1 MSLTNI
7 SSTALKSL
15 IKLTERK
22 EGLFREIEKIESQLS
37 SLLGGKPVRSTRS
50 TGKRRG
56 RPAKKGRPGR
66 PGRPAGKAKKATAAK
81 GKRGSR
87 APRGTLKKKIFAA
100 LKAAGD
106 AGIKVAD
113 LSKKIGVKNANVHVW
128 FSSTGSKLPEIKKV
142 GKGHYKLDSKK

>member
-1 MSLTNI
+1 MKLTNI
-7 SSTALKSL
+7 SSLSLKNL

-22 EGLFREIEKIESQLS
+22 ESLLREIEKIEAQLS
-37 SLLGGKPVRSTRS
+37 SLLTGKAVRA

-56 RPAKKGRPGR
+56 RPAKKKA
-66 PGRPAGKAKKATAAK
+66 GRPAKAKKAGRPAK
-81 GKRGSR
+81 KAGRPSKR
-87 APRGTLKKKIFAA
+87 APRGQIKKKILAA

-106 AGIKVAD
+106 AGMKVTD

-142 GKGHYKLDSKK
+142 GKGHYKIQEKK

>member
-7 SSTALKSL
+7 SSSSLKSL

-22 EGLFREIEKIESQLS
+22 ESLVREIEKIEAQLS
-37 SLLGGKPVRSTRS
+37 SLLGGKAVRS

-56 RPAKKGRPGR
+56 RPAKGKV
-66 PGRPAGKAKKATAAK
+66 GRPAKAKKAGRPAK
-81 GKRGSR
+81 KARSTGKR
-87 APRGTLKKKIFAA
+87 APRGQIKKKILAA

-106 AGIKVAD
+106 AGLKVTD

-128 FSSTGSKLPEIKKV
+128 FSSTGKKLPEIKRV
-142 GKGHYKLDSKK
+142 GKGHFKLVEKKS